1 MTSKA
6 KTEEAQETPGQ
17 GGIEGCCTQREE
29 HVQSRRRELG
39 VLEGLRGGQSDG
51 SAENR
56 GAEVEVSVQ
65 GGAGHVG
72 LAASSAE
79 VGKPS
84 GVLIRA
90 VIGTNRSRDWRRT
103 PVGD

>member
-6 KTEEAQETPGQ
+6 KTEEAQETPGLA
-17 GGIEGCCTQREE
+17 GIEGCCTQREE
-29 HVQSRRRELG
+29 RVQSRRRELCI
-39 VLEGLRGGQSDG
+39 LEGLRGGQ

-72 LAASSAE
+72 LAASSVE
-79 VGKPS
+79 VGNPL

-90 VIGTNRSRDWRRT
+90 VIVTNRSRDWWRT